1 MTACLTSARVE
12 IRRLTR
18 SGLLI
23 GLLAAF
29 AFFGLSGPA
38 LALSMPE
45 ILGSAANT
53 DQLTIHAAPATP
65 DDGITLF
72 NQSAMQ
78 LGLILAVAVAVTSM
92 AWDART
98 GSSIYYRTRVA
109 HLSTVTIPRLAVT
122 WIAAIVAYA
131 LGLLLA
137 VVMTNLTI
145 GRISSDMV
153 VGVWAG
159 STIYLV
165 MTMAIGFLVMSLARR
180 TAPAIAVAVAT
191 ILALVLPLLSQFP
204 ALSAWTPTM
213 LLTGSTDGVQHLG
226 LPILSALIVTALCVV
241 GATLITANHS
251 LRRDA

>member
-1 MTACLTSARVE
+1 MAACLASARVE
-12 IRRLTR
+12 TRRLTR

-23 GLLAAF
+23 GLLATF

-38 LALSMPE
+38 VALSMPE

-53 DQLTIHAAPATP
+53 DQLTIHAAAATP

-180 TAPAIAVAVAT
+180 TAPAIAVAT

>member
-1 MTACLTSARVE
+1 MAASLASARVE

-18 SGLLI
+18 SGLFI
-23 GLLAAF
+23 GLLATF

-38 LALSMPE
+38 LALYMPE
-45 ILGSAANT
+45 ILGTATNT
-53 DQLTIHAAPATP
+53 DQLIIEAAPATP

-98 GSSIYYRTRVA
+98 GSSIYYRTRVT
-109 HLSTVTIPRLAVT
+109 HLSTVTVPRLAVA
-122 WIAAIVAYA
+122 WVVAIVAYS

-137 VVMTNLTI
+137 VVMTNLAI

-153 VGVWAG
+153 LGVWAG

-165 MTMAIGFLVMSLARR
+165 MTMAIGFLVMALARR
-180 TAPAIAVAVAT
+180 TAPAIAVAT

-204 ALSAWTPTM
+204 ALSAWTPTT
-213 LLTGSTDGVQHLG
+213 LLTGSTSGVQHLG
-226 LPILSALIVTALCVV
+226 LPILSALIVTALCVG
-241 GATLITANHS
+241 GATLITSNHS

>member
-1 MTACLTSARVE
+1 MAACLTSARVE

-23 GLLAAF
+23 GLLATF

-53 DQLTIHAAPATP
+53 DQLTIHAAAATP

-122 WIAAIVAYA
+122 WIAAVVAYA

-137 VVMTNLTI
+137 VVMTNLAI

-180 TAPAIAVAVAT
+180 TAPAIAVAT